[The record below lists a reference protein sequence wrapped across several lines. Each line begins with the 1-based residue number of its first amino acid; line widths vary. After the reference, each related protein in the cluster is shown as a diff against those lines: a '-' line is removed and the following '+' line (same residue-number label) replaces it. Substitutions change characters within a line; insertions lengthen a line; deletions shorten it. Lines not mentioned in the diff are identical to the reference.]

1 MIASIARIVRLGLVI
16 AALGTVATLLPPV
29 QELEEAIGL
38 GWLFTAR
45 GPVEPPGEVAV
56 VALSSE
62 SAEALGVSRDVDEW
76 PRTLHAELIERLQN
90 AGASVIAFDII
101 FEARRDDDPEG
112 DIRLADAIA
121 RAGNVVLAERVTE
134 IAHHGLI
141 GERRILPIDA
151 FRDGALATA
160 PFILPLFPARVGQA
174 WTFGRADGTPSLPAV
189 ALHAHALPHHGRLLT
204 LLIESRP
211 SLVDELGELG
221 LGAVERD
228 GLQEVMRR
236 LRSLFLADPSLAMDL
251 ERRLAESP
259 ESSETRALRALVALY
274 AGGNGRYLRFYGPAG
289 TIDTVSYHD
298 VLDMDADTL
307 RRRVE
312 GRAVFVGYSEKRR
325 SEQQDFFDSVFSERS
340 GQRLS
345 GVEIGATA
353 FANLLHREPVKP
365 LPWLWDWTLVL
376 LWGVVVAGISL
387 SLRGFAAAGV
397 AVAAGAAFAAAA
409 LYAFEAHGIW
419 APLVVPVGLQLPIAL
434 VAGLSWNHVVLRRQR
449 ERIRSALEYY
459 VPAEVVDRL
468 AAKASLPRASR
479 ELIYGTCLVTDAE
492 QYTTLSESMSP
503 AELGELMDA
512 YFDVLVDVVH
522 RHGGVVSDIGGDSM
536 IAVWP
541 TTRSAD
547 AARAMAS
554 RAALD
559 VLAAV
564 DELNEARA
572 FKVLPTR
579 IGIDSGQLLLG
590 NVGASGRGEYRA
602 VGDIVNTAARL
613 QGLNRLLGTKILL
626 SASAAAEMPGLDYRP
641 LGDFLLVGKRT
652 PISVLELRSDGDARR
667 VPSELDEAF
676 AEALALFRR
685 GEWPAAERAFLGIVE
700 RFPSD
705 GPARFFAAECRRL
718 SERFP
723 NGAGW
728 DGVVQVTVK

>member
-1 MIASIARIVRLGLVI
+1 VIASIARIVRLGLVV
-16 AALGTVATLLPPV
+16 AAVGTVATLLPPV

-45 GPVEPPGEVAV
+45 GPIEPPADVAV

-62 SAEALGVSRDVDEW
+62 TAEALGVSRDVDEW
-76 PRTLHAELIERLQN
+76 PRTLHAELIDRLQN

-112 DIRLADAIA
+112 DIRLAEAIA
-121 RAGNVVLAERVTE
+121 GAGNVVLAERVTE
-134 IAHHGLI
+134 IEHRGLI
-141 GERRILPIDA
+141 GERRILPIEA

-160 PFILPLFPARVGQA
+160 PFILPLYPARVGQA

-189 ALHAHALPHHGRLLT
+189 TLHAYALPQHGRLLT

-211 SLVDELGELG
+211 ALVSELGEIG
-221 LGAVERD
+221 LDAVARD

-236 LRSLFLADPSLAMDL
+236 LRSLFLADPSLGMDL
-251 ERRLAESP
+251 ERRLADWP
-259 ESSETRALRALVALY
+259 ESRENRALRALVALY

-289 TIDTVSYHD
+289 TIDTIPYHD
-298 VLDMDADTL
+298 VLDADPETL
-307 RRRVE
+307 RRRLAD
-312 GRAVFVGYSEKRR
+312 RAVFVGYSEKRR

-353 FANLLHREPVKP
+353 FANLLHREPVRP
-365 LPWLWDWTLVL
+365 LPWLEGWVL
-376 LWGVVVAGISL
+376 IGLWGALVAAVSL
-387 SLRGFAAAGV
+387 SLRGFAAAG
-397 AVAAGAAFAAAA
+397 AAGAAAAVFAAAA

-419 APLVVPVGLQLPIAL
+419 APLVIPLGLQLPIAL

-468 AAKASLPRASR
+468 AAKASPRASR
-479 ELIYGTCLVTDAE
+479 DVFYGTCLVTDAE
-492 QYTTLSESMSP
+492 QYTTLSESVSP

-512 YFDVLVDVVH
+512 YFDVLVEVVH

-547 AARAMAS
+547 AARAAAS

-559 VLAAV
+559 VLAGV
-564 DELNEARA
+564 DEFNDARA
-572 FKVLPTR
+572 FEVLPTR

-613 QGLNRLLGTKILL
+613 QGLNRLLGTKVLL
-626 SASAAAEMPGLDYRP
+626 SAFAVPETSGLDYRP
-641 LGDFLLVGKRT
+641 LGEFLLVGKRT
-652 PISVLELRSDGDARR
+652 PISVLELRSSGEGAKTTF
-667 VPSELDEAF
+667 ELDEAF
-676 AEALALFRR
+676 ADALALFRR
-685 GEWPAAERAFLGIVE
+685 GEWRAAESAFLRIVE
-700 RFPSD
+700 RFPAD
-705 GPARFFAAECRRL
+705 GPARFYAAECKRL
-718 SERFP
+718 GERFP